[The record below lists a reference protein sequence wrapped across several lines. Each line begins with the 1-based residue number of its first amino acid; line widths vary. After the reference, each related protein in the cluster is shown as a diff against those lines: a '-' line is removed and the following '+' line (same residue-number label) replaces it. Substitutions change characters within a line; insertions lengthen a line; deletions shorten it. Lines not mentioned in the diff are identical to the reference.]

1 MAEKFDVLIK
11 NGNVIDGTGNLWFKK
26 DIGIGNG
33 KITGMGLFA
42 TDGNKTIDATGKV
55 VSPGFIDLH
64 NHTDMTILTYPN
76 VESYIM
82 QGVTTVVVGNCGLT
96 MAPVNPDKV
105 DLLKRYLFPFLAT
118 GFDYG
123 WDWKTLR
130 EYYEK
135 VEKLGTSLNLAPLV
149 GQGTIRLAVKGF
161 DSDEASK
168 EEMNEMK
175 QLLEQSLEE
184 GAFGM
189 STGLIYPPGTYS
201 TTEELVELASVLTRY
216 GALYA
221 THMRNEGDMLMESV
235 EEAIRIGEENNV
247 GVEIAHHK
255 ASGRT
260 NWGKVNATLRA
271 MEQARKRGVEVNC
284 DVYPY
289 GAGSTTITA
298 ILPTWALEGG
308 VEKMLERL
316 KNVETRQAIKQGI
329 AEGTMKG
336 ENWIKAAG
344 WSAIVIAECPTQRE
358 SEGKSLEEILK
369 RQNRFDDPYE
379 GFFDWLLEIKGNATM
394 VIFVMDETDVRTV
407 MSSPLSSI
415 ISDSWATAPRA
426 GGKPH
431 PRAYGTFPRVLGKYV
446 REERVLTL
454 QDAIRKM
461 TSLPA
466 GKLGLQDR
474 GIIKQ
479 GSWAD
484 IVVFDPDRIKD
495 KATYDNPHQYPEGI
509 DYVIVNGQVVVENGK
524 LTGARPGKVL
534 KRC

>member
-1 MAEKFDVLIK
+1 VAESFAILIK
-11 NGNVIDGTGNLWFKK
+11 HGNVTDGTGSLWFKK
-26 DIGIGNG
+26 DIGIGEGKIKRVGLTAENG
-33 KITGMGLFA
+33 K
-42 TDGNKTIDATGKV
+42 KTIDATGMV

-64 NHTDMTILTYPN
+64 NHSDMTILSYPN

-82 QGVTTVVVGNCGLT
+82 QGVTTVVVGNCGLS
-96 MAPVNPDKV
+96 MAPVNAGKV
-105 DLLKRYLFPFLAT
+105 DLLKRYLSPFLAS

-123 WDWKTLR
+123 WDWRTVK

-135 VEKLGTSLNLAPLV
+135 VEKQGTSLNLAPLV

-161 DSDEASK
+161 DSNAPSK

-175 QLLEQSLEE
+175 QLLEQSLGD

-201 TTEELVELASVLTRY
+201 STEELIELASVLTRY
-216 GALYA
+216 GALYT
-221 THMRNEGDMLMESV
+221 THMRNEGDRLMEAV
-235 EEAIRIGEENNV
+235 EEAIKIGEENNV
-247 GVEIAHHK
+247 AVEISHHK

-271 MEQARKRGVEVNC
+271 MEQARGRGVEVNC

-289 GAGSTTITA
+289 TAGSTTITA
-298 ILPTWALEGG
+298 VLPTWALEGG
-308 VEKMLERL
+308 IEDMLERL
-316 KNVETRQAIKQGI
+316 KSTETREAIKKESV
-329 AEGTMKG
+329 EGTVKG

-344 WSAIVIAECPTQRE
+344 WNGIVIGECSSKKQY
-358 SEGKSLEEILK
+358 EGKSLEEILK
-369 RQNRFDDPYE
+369 EQNRFDEPYE

-394 VIFVMDETDVRTV
+394 AIFVMDENDVKTV

-415 ISDSWATAPRA
+415 ISDSWATVPSA

-431 PRAYGTFPRVLGKYV
+431 PRVYGTFPRVLGKYV
-446 REERVLTL
+446 REEKILTL

-474 GIIKQ
+474 GIIKE
-479 GSWAD
+479 GFWAD
-484 IVVFDPDRIKD
+484 IVIFDPDRIKD
-495 KATYDNPHQYPEGI
+495 KATYADPHQYPEGI
-509 DYVIVNGQVVVENGK
+509 SYVIVNGEVVVENGR

-534 KRC
+534 RRC